1 MSSKDNDDRA
11 VNLAAQ
17 AVELVA
23 SGRAEDGSRAL
34 REAASL
40 APENPKVKAAFLKI
54 QSDDSIHTLQ
64 KLCGKFVI
72 EQDEE
77 AGKEALEY
85 LNRSAEVPGDVA
97 TKCLDMVIKERKI
110 ESKRLQDEIVA
121 GLLRESVAAKDALAK
136 LLLDGSTA
144 AFEQIYGIGDKSANC
159 IAEIVQQPS
168 AWRKQS
174 DREKVEADVFQ
185 LFLAKLLAVGHDD
198 DGKALKGI
206 ARLLATDAGRLHPFI
221 DEEIFEA
228 ILCSLD
234 YRQPAE
240 VRSQATL
247 ATAKYLELSGEK
259 GQTYLVR
266 FIPSYIAKGH
276 GEELVLAF
284 SAAAA
289 VFPLVPRQAAALFLT
304 EGFLPSLMPLLD
316 KNNKSE
322 KVEQAALN
330 MLSAAC
336 LDSACR
342 AAIKKHCLPWLRQ
355 VMSHGKGDRPGLAAV
370 ILTKALD
377 PTMPARD
384 SSGNNVQERTEVNDL
399 VPMFKKLLAD
409 PREANK
415 QNSIEGLAY
424 ASIQPTVKEDL
435 IGDRLFL
442 ARLMDTLKASQ
453 PGATTIFGALTL
465 VDHLTRYLPVLS
477 EEQKKMN
484 QLKAYAN
491 ASKFVTNPD
500 PLEEDAAVSR
510 RCKAVVEAGAITTFV
525 AISSHL
531 SPASTAIVANIMLSL
546 TRTLVLRGTIAQQG
560 GARLLLK
567 NFMAITGA
575 SDLDKQARRA
585 MAQGLARILISIDPI
600 LVFPAAGSPPLTS
613 ATRPIISLLTDNE
626 SEASEGPRDLLPKF
640 EALLALTNLASTPS
654 DEATVVIVRQTL
666 AIVEDLL
673 LSNNTMI
680 QRAATELVCNL
691 MTSFAGIEMFADE
704 SKAADRRLHILLALA
719 DVEDLATRKA
729 AGGALAA
736 LTYYEGAVK
745 GIAAKERGMEI
756 LLGLCT
762 DEDQE
767 IVHRGLVCIDN
778 IAQMQEPAGEQARR
792 QLKDMDCVSI
802 LEDIADGSSNQVMKT
817 TATAIVKELHAQIS
831 K

>member
-1 MSSKDNDDRA
+1 MSTKANNERA

-34 REAASL
+34 REATSL
-40 APENPKVKAAFLKI
+40 APENPQVKAAFLKI
-54 QSDDSIHTLQ
+54 QSDDSIHALQ
-64 KLCGKFVI
+64 KLCAKFVL

-77 AGKEALEY
+77 AGKEALNY
-85 LNRSAEVPGDVA
+85 LDRSAQLPGDVA
-97 TKCLDMVIKERKI
+97 TECLDLVIKERTI
-110 ESKRLQDEIVA
+110 ELKELQDEIVA
-121 GLLRESVAAKDALAK
+121 GLVRESVAAKSALAK

-144 AFEQIYGIGDKSANC
+144 AFEQVYNIGDKSANS
-159 IAEIVQQPS
+159 IAEVVLQPS
-168 AWRKQS
+168 AWSRQS

-198 DGKALKGI
+198 DGRALKGI
-206 ARLLATDAGRLHPFI
+206 ARLLNTDVGRLHQFI

-259 GQTYLVR
+259 GQAYLAR
-266 FIPSYIAKGH
+266 FIPSHITKGH
-276 GEELVLAF
+276 GEDLVLAF

-289 VFPLVPRQAAALFLT
+289 VFPLVPTQAAALFLT
-304 EGFLPSLMPLLD
+304 EGFLPSLIPLLD
-316 KNNKSE
+316 KKNKSE

-336 LDSACR
+336 LDSGCR
-342 AAIKKHCLPWLRQ
+342 AVIKKHCLPWLRL
-355 VMSHGKGDRPGLAAV
+355 VMNKGNKDRPGLAAV

-377 PTMPARD
+377 PAVPAKD
-384 SSGNNVQERTEVNDL
+384 TGGNNTQEKTELNDL

-415 QNSIEGLAY
+415 QSSIEGLAY
-424 ASIQPTVKEDL
+424 ASIQPTVKEEL

-442 ARLMDTLKASQ
+442 ARIMDSLKASQ
-453 PGATTIFGALTL
+453 PGATTIFGALTII
-465 VDHLTRYLPVLS
+465 DHLTRYLPVLS

-491 ASKFVTNPD
+491 ASKSEAKPD

-510 RCKAVVEAGAITTFV
+510 RCKVVVEAGAVPTFV
-525 AISSHL
+525 AISDHL
-531 SPASTAIVANIMLSL
+531 SPASTAVVAKIMLSL
-546 TRTLVLRGTIAQQG
+546 TRTPALRGTIAQQG
-560 GARLLLK
+560 GAKLLLK
-567 NFMAITGA
+567 KYTIIAGVSA
-575 SDLDKQARRA
+575 VDKQARRA
-585 MAQGLARILISIDPI
+585 VAHSLARILISTDPT

-613 ATRPIISLLTDNE
+613 ATRPILSLLTQDQAE
-626 SEASEGPRDLLPKF
+626 ESEGPRDLLPTF

-654 DEATVVIVRQTL
+654 DEATVVIIRQTL
-666 AIVEDLL
+666 GVIEDLL
-673 LSNNTMI
+673 LSNNAMI
-680 QRAATELVCNL
+680 QRAATELVCNF
-691 MTSFAGIEMFADE
+691 MTSAAGVEIFADE

-719 DVEDLATRKA
+719 DVKDSATRKA
-729 AGGALAA
+729 AGGALAT
-736 LTYYEGAVK
+736 LTCYDGVIK
-745 GIAAKERGMEI
+745 GIVAKERGMEI

-762 DEDQE
+762 DEDHE
-767 IVHRGLVCIDN
+767 IMHRGLVCINN
-778 IAQMQEPAGEQARR
+778 IAQTREPVGKQAKKK
-792 QLKDMDCVSI
+792 LKDLDAVGV
-802 LEDIADGSSNQVMKT
+802 LNDIADNSTNKVMKT
-817 TATAIVKELHAQIS
+817 LAAEIVGSLQA
-831 K
+831 

>member
-1 MSSKDNDDRA
+1 MSTDINNERA
-11 VNLAAQ
+11 VDLAAQ

-40 APENPKVKAAFLKI
+40 APENPEVKAAFLKI
-54 QSDDSIHTLQ
+54 QSHGSIHALQ
-64 KLCGKFVI
+64 KLCAKFVL

-77 AGKEALEY
+77 AGKEALNY
-85 LNRSAEVPGDVA
+85 LGRSAQLPGNVA
-97 TKCLDMVIKERKI
+97 TECLDLVIKERTIK
-110 ESKRLQDEIVA
+110 SKELQDEIVA
-121 GLLRESVAAKDALAK
+121 GLVRESVAAKSALAR

-144 AFEQIYGIGDKSANC
+144 AFEQVYDIGDKSANS
-159 IAEIVQQPS
+159 IAEIVLQPS
-168 AWRKQS
+168 AWSKQS

-198 DGKALKGI
+198 DGRALKGI
-206 ARLLATDAGRLHPFI
+206 ARLLSTDVGRLHHFI

-259 GQTYLVR
+259 GQTYLAR
-266 FIPSYIAKGH
+266 FIPRYITKGH
-276 GEELVLAF
+276 GEDLVLAF

-289 VFPLVPRQAAALFLT
+289 VFPLVPTQAAALFLT
-304 EGFLPSLMPLLD
+304 EGFLPSLIPLLD
-316 KNNKSE
+316 KKNKSE

-336 LDSACR
+336 LDSGCR
-342 AAIKKHCLPWLRQ
+342 AVVKKHCLPWLRL
-355 VMSHGKGDRPGLAAV
+355 VMDKGKGDRPGLAAV

-377 PTMPARD
+377 PTVPLKD
-384 SSGNNVQERTEVNDL
+384 TGGNNTQEKTEVNDL

-415 QNSIEGLAY
+415 QSSIEGLAY
-424 ASIQPTVKEDL
+424 ASIQPTVKEEL

-442 ARLMDTLKASQ
+442 ARLMDSLKASQ

-465 VDHLTRYLPVLS
+465 IDHLTRYLPVLS

-491 ASKFVTNPD
+491 ASKSKAKPD

-510 RCKAVVEAGAITTFV
+510 RCKVLVEAGAVTTFV
-525 AISSHL
+525 AISDHL
-531 SPASTAIVANIMLSL
+531 SPASTAVVANIMLSL
-546 TRTLVLRGTIAQQG
+546 TRTPALRGTIAQQG
-560 GARLLLK
+560 GAKLLLK
-567 NFMAITGA
+567 KYTIIAGVSA
-575 SDLDKQARRA
+575 VDKQARHA
-585 MAQGLARILISIDPI
+585 VAQSLARILISIDPT

-613 ATRPIISLLTDNE
+613 ATRPILSLLTQDQDE
-626 SEASEGPRDLLPKF
+626 ESEGPRDLLPTF

-654 DEATVVIVRQTL
+654 DEATVVIIRQSL
-666 AIVEDLL
+666 GIIEDLL
-673 LSNNTMI
+673 LSNNAMI
-680 QRAATELVCNL
+680 QRAATELVCNF
-691 MTSFAGIEMFADE
+691 MTSAAGVEIFADE

-719 DVEDLATRKA
+719 DVEDSATRKA
-729 AGGALAA
+729 AGGALAT
-736 LTYYEGAVK
+736 LTCYDGVIK
-745 GIAAKERGMEI
+745 GIVAKERGMEI

-762 DEDQE
+762 DEDHE
-767 IVHRGLVCIDN
+767 IMHRGLVCINN
-778 IAQMQEPAGEQARR
+778 IAQTQEPVGKQAKKKLDDLDAVGV
-792 QLKDMDCVSI
+792 LK
-802 LEDIADGSSNQVMKT
+802 DIADHSTNKVMRT
-817 TATAIVKELHAQIS
+817 MAAEIVGLLQA
-831 K
+831 